1 MNYYPIVYTHTHNL
15 HIPYT
20 AQDTQT
26 IMQDQHAQTIM
37 LDAQYYYT
45 KDRGFVKRQ
54 QDEQHKKLATDE
66 KFGQSQLNQKGH
78 RGQKGKKGQR
88 GQRGQR
94 DQRVQRGQTAGKGP
108 KKTRLMN

>member
-1 MNYYPIVYTHTHNL
+1 M
-15 HIPYT
+15 
-20 AQDTQT
+20 QDQYAQT
-26 IMQDQHAQTIM
+26 IMQDQYAQTIMQDQYAQTIM

-66 KFGQSQLNQKGH
+66 KFGQSQLNQKSH
-78 RGQKGKKGQR
+78 RGKKGQR

-94 DQRVQRGQTAGKGP
+94 DQRGQTAGKGP
-108 KKTRLMN
+108 KKNRLMN